1 MSRQNEGTEELEKK
15 DRKRKGEKQKASDN
29 GVIKGETNEQ
39 AGRNF
44 SKKKGTPA
52 AETIFQ
58 SSSPASFLFFFFFP
72 PARVIRI
79 SRRTADRFRFGISR
93 PPMKEEE
100 RGQRLGQVGWA

>member
-1 MSRQNEGTEELEKK
+1 MRERNEGTNEAMSRQNEETEELEKK

-44 SKKKGTPA
+44 SKKGTPA

-58 SSSPASFLFFFFFP
+58 SSSPGEFFVFFFFF
-72 PARVIRI
+72 
-79 SRRTADRFRFGISR
+79 SRASNPHLATNSG
-93 PPMKEEE
+93 
-100 RGQRLGQVGWA
+100 